1 MHNEHVDVLI
11 IGAGPAGLRCA
22 EVLGNSGLSVLILEK
37 NKVVGPKVCAGGVT
51 GLAPE
56 EDLPGDDAVRF
67 YKHHVFVNGTER
79 VISLKHPIAMIDR
92 QRLGDVQLNRLKRF
106 RNARV
111 HTDNKVISVNHEYVI
126 TKSGDTIYFRYLVGA
141 DGAISLVRR
150 YLGLKNKFYIGMQYI
165 TPKTYARCCWI
176 ARPRI
181 LCSGYGWI
189 FPHKKFTSVGVYFNP
204 KLVPHATA
212 KEFLRL
218 ILQRYSLDHPEAKL
232 ETAPINCRYSGVK
245 FKNIFLAG
253 EAAGLVSAASG
264 EGVAYAL
271 TSGEDIGRHI
281 VTPEYNFEKTYRL
294 LQYKQ
299 RQEMALKVLDSAP
312 IVLQDIMFMIFVRLL
327 MVQRLRNYFEGVG

>member
-1 MHNEHVDVLI
+1 MNHEYVDVLI

-51 GLAPE
+51 GLVPG
-56 EDLPGDDAVRF
+56 EDLPTDKGVRF
-67 YKHHVFVNGTER
+67 YQHHVFVNGKES

-92 QRLGDVQLNRLKRF
+92 HTLGDFQLNRLKRLNV
-106 RNARV
+106 RIY
-111 HTDNKVISVNHEYVI
+111 TDNKVISVNHDYAV
-126 TKSGDTIYFRYLVGA
+126 TKRGAKIYFRHLVGA

-165 TPKTYARCCWI
+165 TPKTYAKCCWVVQ
-176 ARPRI
+176 PRV
-181 LCSGYGWI
+181 LRSGYGWI
-189 FPHKKFTSVGVYFNP
+189 FPHKKFTSAGVYFNP
-204 KLVPHATA
+204 KLVPHETA
-212 KEFLRL
+212 KEFLRS
-218 ILQRYSLDHPEAKL
+218 ILQRHDLDHPEAKL

-264 EGVAYAL
+264 EGIAYAL

-281 VTPEYNFEKTYRL
+281 VNPAYNFKQTDRL

-299 RQEMALKVLDSAP
+299 RQEMALQVLDSVP
-312 IVLQDIMFMIFVRLL
+312 TVLQDIMFMIFVRLL
-327 MVQRLRNYFEGVG
+327 AAQILRNYFEGVE